1 MPGARVIQQTIGET
15 LPEGFQT
22 AEFVQ
27 EHGGLDLVVHRKDLR
42 NTIGTLLSIL
52 LKIKKSEVTK
62 EDATIEA
69 IEDPIQKTSEAV

>member
-1 MPGARVIQQTIGET
+1 MVIS
-15 LPEGFQT
+15 
-22 AEFVQ
+22 
-27 EHGGLDLVVHRKDLR
+27 RKDLR

-69 IEDPIQKTSEAV
+69 IEEPIQKTSEAV